1 MQDMTLGQRIAER
14 RKMLGFSQE
23 ALGERVGVSRQAI
36 CKWEADGTVPEIDKL
51 IALSRLF
58 GVSVGWLLGI
68 EEEQKSGGL
77 TEDQLKMVEEI
88 VMRYQPPRQEEP
100 QKKEPVWISPV
111 LNFFRRNSWLPLAAA
126 IAALVLSI
134 TTTVKLSNQV
144 AYSGGMLN
152 QLSINYDNMKRDIE
166 YISGQVESMAQGQKL
181 LAEFDLAAQP
191 LEDLSG
197 AKLTFNGVPKS
208 WGPQDAGVITARLE
222 GREVTRCE
230 CVWDGTALRG
240 ELELTAADG
249 YEYYFLLTRADGTQE
264 QQNLTPDI
272 EDPYVIQMAEGLSFG
287 CRIQYTGG
295 LSFAREP
302 GSEFWRMY
310 LGSFDVGLTMPPLT
324 GEQDDLILESAELV
338 LYRSGQEISRYPLEI
353 SENNPVT
360 VDYPNGPTWVGIDY
374 HIQVFPE
381 EKLALEDLTDEDWI
395 DAVLEMTLRNGAAC
409 QETLET
415 WDVSDAP

>member
-1 MQDMTLGQRIAER
+1 MTLGQRIAER

-58 GVSVGWLLGI
+58 GVSVGWLLGV
-68 EEEQKSGGL
+68 EEEQKPAGL

-88 VMRYQPPRQEEP
+88 VKRYQPPRQEAP
-100 QKKEPVWISPV
+100 RGKLSPI
-111 LNFFRRNSWLPLAAA
+111 LDFFRRNSWLPLAVA

-134 TTTVKLSNQV
+134 TTTVRLSNQV
-144 AYSGGMLN
+144 AYSSGMLN
-152 QLSINYDNMKRDIE
+152 QLSGSYTNMKRDIE

-181 LAEFDLAAQP
+181 LVEFDLSAMA
-191 LEDLSG
+191 LDDLSG
-197 AKLTFNGVPKS
+197 ATLTFTGVPKS

-222 GREVTRCE
+222 GREVTRSE
-230 CVWDGTALRG
+230 CTWDGTVLRG
-240 ELELTAADG
+240 ELELTAQEG

-272 EDPYVIQMAEGLSFG
+272 ADPYVIRLEEGLRFI
-287 CRIQYTGG
+287 CDYHYDGG
-295 LSFAREP
+295 LARAA

-310 LGSFDVGLTMPPLT
+310 ANAFDVGLGMPPLL
-324 GEQDDLILESAELV
+324 GDREDLTLESAELV
-338 LYRSGQEISRYPLEI
+338 LYRNGLEIARYPAQL
-353 SENNPVT
+353 SENTPAT
-360 VDYPNGPTWVGIDY
+360 VYYPDGTVLVGIDRL
-374 HIQVFPE
+374 VRVRPE
-381 EKLALEDLTDEDWI
+381 EGLSLEDLTDEDRI
-395 DAVLEMTLRNGAAC
+395 EAVLALTLSSGAVC
-409 QETLET
+409 RETLQT